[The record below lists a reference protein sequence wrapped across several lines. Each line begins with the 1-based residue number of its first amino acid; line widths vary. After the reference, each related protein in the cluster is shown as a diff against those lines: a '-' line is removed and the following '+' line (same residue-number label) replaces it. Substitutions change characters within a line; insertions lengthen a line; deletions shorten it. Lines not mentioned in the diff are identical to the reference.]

1 MACGAVAKAGSANFL
16 SPPFQKA
23 ATKNRRVKVWIETR
37 LVEPPASCTVT
48 GAFGCSVMFVAY
60 FKWIGEWRWLQPG
73 GIEERI
79 PEPEK
84 LFLDEEYIAAH
95 TLKTPRGRREQP
107 GRIRRKGHEQLL
119 LEV

>member
-1 MACGAVAKAGSANFL
+1 M
-16 SPPFQKA
+16 
-23 ATKNRRVKVWIETR
+23 KVWIETR
-37 LVEPPASCTVT
+37 LVEPPPGTVT

-95 TLKTPRGRREQP
+95 TLKTPRGRREKP
-107 GRIRRKGHEQLL
+107 SRIRPGKRSEQLL
-119 LEV
+119 FAL